1 MTVPTPKQDG
11 EGYASLLAE
20 LKERIRT
27 ARLRAAVAVNEEL
40 ILLYWSIGRD
50 ILDRQTATGWGA
62 RVIDRL
68 AADLRRDF
76 PEMTGLSPRNL
87 KYMRAFA
94 EAFPEREIVQQI
106 VARLPWGHAIK
117 LIEGVK
123 NPEQRIWYARQA
135 AEHGWSRNVL
145 VHQFDSNL
153 FGRQGKAATNFART
167 LPAPQSDLAQELIKG
182 LCQSNDTPSANGKA
196 YRYLSG
202 Y

>member
-1 MTVPTPKQDG
+1 MTVRTPKQGGD
-11 EGYASLLAE
+11 GYASLLAE

-27 ARLRAAVAVNEEL
+27 ARLKAAVAVNEEL

-50 ILDRQTATGWGA
+50 ILDRQTAAGWGA

-94 EAFPEREIVQQI
+94 EAFPGREIVQQV

-117 LIEGVK
+117 LVESVK
-123 NPEQRIWYARQA
+123 SPEQRIWYARQA
-135 AEHGWSRNVL
+135 AEYGWSRNVL
-145 VHQFDSNL
+145 AHQIDSDL
-153 FGRQGKAATNFART
+153 FARQGKALTNFERT
-167 LPAPQSDLAQELIKG
+167 LPAASIRPRTTTD
-182 LCQSNDTPSANGKA
+182 
-196 YRYLSG
+196 
-202 Y
+202 